1 MTATRKRK
9 WLRRTVM
16 ILGGFFVVL
25 FLILFALRWAFFQN
39 ITADQLTN
47 YLGRKLQTKVE
58 VDHVNFTIFDKFLL
72 NGFYVEN
79 EKGDTLLYSEK
90 VEIDFESSFFSLFRK
105 NLSVEALSLHN
116 TQLNIRRDTGQYLDD
131 IQVLLNR
138 LKNEKQD
145 TVAAPPID
153 FRLNIKE
160 MELDQVLYSRVDS
173 VNGNALEAF
182 VKYGRMRVKEI
193 DLAEQNFDIL
203 LADFRNSEL
212 KITNF
217 KPHPLGEVVQAI
229 DPITEEK
236 VPIDSLDL
244 LSIKIDQFRF
254 RDGVFKLD
262 NFRKGIKTTPDD
274 QLDYNHMELYDID
287 AEINRFSYE
296 DKEFKGRL
304 NHLDFSEL
312 SGFEVYDLS
321 AHEVTINPQKVHLA
335 GLQLR
340 TPHTLAGDTLTFSY
354 DKYVDFFDFNNK
366 VDMRLVFQ
374 NSKVRV
380 KDIMTFASGL
390 KKNAF
395 FDQNK
400 DRDLKI
406 SGVVSGTVNELSGD
420 DLVLQLNGKTRLV
433 GSLRTNDLTQPGLQR
448 IFFRLNRLQS
458 DMLTLREI
466 IPNFSLPPNF
476 DRLGNIE
483 YSGGINLIF
492 SDFII
497 FGDLKTNLGQAS
509 LDMAFQD
516 ISNGFGY
523 ANYEGNLG
531 LTDFDLRSWTG
542 NPDLGKITMQ
552 AKVAEGKGLTSET
565 ADAVLSAEVTNFT
578 YKDYLYDKASFSG
591 RLNPRLFEGNLTL
604 KDENL
609 AFSFA
614 GTLDYTQRIP
624 NFDFDLALQ
633 YLRAKPLNLM
643 EKDWTVS
650 GFINID
656 MDVIDNDLT
665 QSEGST
671 ILRNL
676 TIRDP
681 EYNQRFDSIIMTSRF
696 DTAGRHIAVTSEALD
711 LKLDG
716 HYELI
721 QLWNSVANYAHR
733 NFPLYAQKL
742 NFPKTEGQ
750 VDTNQV
756 KYKLRI
762 HDSGDFTKLL
772 LPALDTIEK
781 LELQGSYWSNEE
793 TFTSNLQLPKLRY
806 DSVLLSNISFTTD
819 FDQER
824 GKIDLKVEETT
835 LKSGTAFE
843 ESALSA
849 EIQKDTIDY
858 FVYYNPKVS
867 GVEYEL
873 DFSGSI
879 APYDSTQFQLVL
891 DEADVNL
898 FEVQWNISDANYIR
912 FGNGKIEANQ
922 FKLNDE
928 NQRKIQLSSF
938 GKQGINLD
946 LEGFSFGII
955 DSLWDY
961 EPLNFSGNFDLN
973 LSVGNIFALSYI
985 DAEINSD
992 SLMINGDHWGN
1003 LQYKMN
1009 AVNTKS
1015 TFSNVLNLTKEN
1027 SRLTF
1032 NAQYNPPSYDDG
1044 FFLQKASIKKQIP
1057 NYFDAKVEVTK
1068 FPLNFLRYFVPDVS
1082 DMVGTINGEM
1092 TLNGN
1097 PSKPDVDGKLKVRN
1111 GGVTVDFLN
1120 TRYFV
1125 NNQTATINNRLID
1138 GTGAVI
1144 TDELGN
1150 EASIRGGITHDH
1162 LKDLG
1167 LKLEL
1172 TSDQF
1177 LALNT
1182 TQEQNEV
1189 FYGKAIGGGNVTF
1202 EGSFARTNIF
1212 VNATSDKGTKIT
1224 IPVTSD
1230 RDAPEISFIKFRD
1243 KEANKD
1249 STEVRNPEE
1258 VDGVDL
1264 DLYLTLTDV
1273 AEVELVFDERAGDIL
1288 RGQGNGNLQ
1297 IYLDR
1302 TGDMAMY
1309 GNYNIEQGEYLFTL
1323 LNLVNKPFV
1332 VRKGGTIAW
1341 RGDPFNAQI
1350 DLKAEYKDLNT
1361 SLTNLIPEYL
1371 VYASPDVKRR
1381 AAQPTDVDLLMSLKG
1396 ELYQPSIGFEL
1407 SFPQVQGE
1415 LRNYADNKLRTLEQD
1430 ENELNKQVFG
1440 LIVLGQF
1447 LPSDFALSGQSG
1459 GDFGI
1464 NTVSEFIANQ
1474 LSILVTD
1481 IVGEVV
1487 DDVKFISDV
1496 DVDLDYNRYGN
1507 QVDFTDDNFY
1517 LNGQEYYIRQKTSL
1531 FDDKVTVTV
1540 GQNVTSTATQNSTQ
1554 TFFGNDVIVD
1564 VVLNKER
1571 TLKLKVYYIRQPGI
1585 IGGVDQQSGVGLS
1598 YEKEF
1603 DSFKD
1608 MFKSIFK
1615 KDSTKQN

>member
-1 MTATRKRK
+1 MTATKKRK
-9 WLRRTVM
+9 WLKRTAMV
-16 ILGGFFVVL
+16 IAGFFVFL
-25 FLILFALRWAFFQN
+25 FLLSIAFRWTLVQN

-47 YLGRKLQTKVE
+47 YLGRRLQTKVE
-58 VDHVNFTIFDKFLL
+58 VDHVKFTIFDKFLL
-72 NGFYVEN
+72 HGFYVES

-90 VEIDFESSFFSLFRK
+90 LEIDFESSLFGLFRK

-145 TVAAPPID
+145 TVAASPID

-160 MELDQVLYSRVDS
+160 MELDQVLYSRIDS

-203 LADFRNSEL
+203 LADFRNSDL
-212 KITNF
+212 QVTNF
-217 KPHPLGEVVQAI
+217 TPHPLGEIVQAI
-229 DPITEEK
+229 DPKTEEK
-236 VPIDSLDL
+236 VPIDSTDL
-244 LSIKIDQFRF
+244 FSIKIDQFRF
-254 RDGVFKLD
+254 RDGTFKLD

-274 QLDYNHMELYDID
+274 ELDYNHLELYDID
-287 AEINRFSYE
+287 AEVNGFSYKE
-296 DKEFKGRL
+296 KEFNGQL
-304 NHLDFSEL
+304 AHLDFSEV

-321 AHEVTINPQKVHLA
+321 ANQATINPKEVQLA

-340 TPHTLAGDTLTFSY
+340 TPHTLAGDTLNFKY
-354 DKYVDFFDFNNK
+354 DKYTDFFDFNDK

-380 KDIMTFASGL
+380 EDIMVFASGL
-390 KKNAF
+390 KNNAF
-395 FDQNK
+395 FQINK

-406 SGVVSGTVNELSGD
+406 SGVVSGTVNELQGN
-420 DLVLQLNGKTRLV
+420 DLVLQLNGKTRLT
-433 GSLRTNDLTQPGLQR
+433 GSLSTSDLTRPGLQR
-448 IFFRLNRLQS
+448 IFFKLNRLQS

-476 DRLGNIE
+476 DRLGEIE
-483 YSGGINLIF
+483 YSGGINLLF

-497 FGDLKTNLGQAS
+497 FGDLKTNLGDAS

-516 ISNGFGY
+516 ISNGFGS
-523 ANYEGNLG
+523 ANYEGNLS
-531 LTDFDLRSWTG
+531 LTNFDLKSWTN

-552 AKVAEGKGLTSET
+552 AKVAEGRGLTSET
-565 ADAVLSAEVTNFT
+565 ADAILSAEVTDFT
-578 YKDYLYDKASFSG
+578 YKGYLYDKANFSG
-591 RLNPRLFEGNLTL
+591 RLNPRLFQGNLSL

-609 AFSFA
+609 AFDFA
-614 GTLDYTQRIP
+614 GTLDYTKEIP
-624 NFDFDLALQ
+624 RFDFDLALQ

-650 GFINID
+650 GNMNID
-656 MDVIDNDLT
+656 MGVIDNDLT
-665 QSEGST
+665 QSEGSA

-676 TIRDP
+676 TVRDP
-681 EYNQRFDSIIMTSRF
+681 QYQQGFDSIIMTSYF
-696 DTAGRHIAVTSEALD
+696 DSIGRHIAVKSEALD

-716 HYELI
+716 RYQLI
-721 QLWNSVANYAHR
+721 QLWNSIANYTHR

-756 KYKLRI
+756 EYNLRV
-762 HDSGDFTKLL
+762 HNTGDFTKLL
-772 LPALDTIEK
+772 LPQLDTIK
-781 LELQGSYWSNEE
+781 NLNFKGKYLSGKE
-793 TFTSNLQLPKLRY
+793 TLIGNLQLPKLSY
-806 DSVLLSNISFTTD
+806 DSIVFSNVSITTD
-819 FDQER
+819 FEQEL
-824 GKIDLKVEETT
+824 GAIDLQIDETT
-835 LKSGTAFE
+835 LKNGTAFKQAAV
-843 ESALSA
+843 SAN
-849 EIQKDTIDY
+849 IQKDTIDY
-858 FVYYNPKVS
+858 FVYYNPLIS
-867 GVEYEL
+867 GLDYEL
-873 DFSGSI
+873 NFNGSI

-891 DEADVNL
+891 DEADINL
-898 FEVQWNISDANYIR
+898 FEVKWNISDSNYIR
-912 FGNGKIEANQ
+912 FGDGKIQANQ
-922 FKLNDE
+922 FNLKDE
-928 NQRKIQLSSF
+928 DQRKIQLNAV
-938 GKQGINLD
+938 GRQGINLA
-946 LEGFSFGII
+946 LKGFNFGII

-961 EPLNFSGNFDLN
+961 EVLNFGGNFDLN
-973 LSVGNIFALSYI
+973 LKIGNIFALSYI
-985 DAEINSD
+985 DAEIKSD
-992 SLMINGDHWGN
+992 SLMINGDFWGD
-1003 LQYKMN
+1003 LYYKMN
-1009 AVNTKS
+1009 AANTKS
-1015 TFSNVLNLTKEN
+1015 TFSNLLTLTKDK
-1027 SRLTF
+1027 SRVKF
-1032 NAQYNPPSYDDG
+1032 NAQYNPPSFEGDR
-1044 FFLQKASIKKQIP
+1044 FFLQDAKKKLP
-1057 NYFDAKVEVTK
+1057 NYFDAKVEIDK
-1068 FPLNFLRYFVPDVS
+1068 FPLKFLQYFITEISDV
-1082 DMVGTINGEM
+1082 VGTVNGEM
-1092 TLNGN
+1092 DLKGN
-1097 PSKPDVDGKLKVRN
+1097 PAKPKVSGKMKVRN

-1125 NNQTATINNRLID
+1125 HNQTAIINDRLID
-1138 GTGAVI
+1138 GTGATI

-1150 EASIRGGITHDH
+1150 EASIQGGITHNH

-1172 TSDQF
+1172 NSNRF

-1182 TQEQNEV
+1182 TKEQNEV
-1189 FYGKAIGGGNVTF
+1189 FYGKAIGGGTVTF
-1202 EGSFARTNIF
+1202 EGSFRRTNIF

-1243 KEANKD
+1243 QEEGKD
-1249 STEVRNPEE
+1249 STLVSKPEE

-1288 RGQGNGNLQ
+1288 RGRGNGNLQ

-1323 LNLVNKPFV
+1323 LNLVNKPFI
-1332 VRKGGTIAW
+1332 VRRGGTIAW
-1341 RGDPFNAQI
+1341 RGDPYNAQI
-1350 DLKAEYKDLNT
+1350 NLKAEYKDLNT

-1371 VYASPDVKRR
+1371 VYSSTDVKRR
-1381 AAQPTDVDLLMSLKG
+1381 AAQPTDVDLVMSLKG

-1415 LRNYADNKLRTLEQD
+1415 LRNYTDNKLRTLEQD

-1447 LPSDFALSGQSG
+1447 IPSDFTFTGQSG

-1481 IVGEVV
+1481 IVGEAV
-1487 DDVKFISDV
+1487 DDIKFISDI

-1507 QVDFTDDNFY
+1507 QIDLANENFY

-1531 FDDKVTVTV
+1531 WDDKVTVTV
-1540 GQNVTSTATQNSTQ
+1540 GQNVTTSTATQNGTQ

-1564 VVLNKER
+1564 VILNQER

-1585 IGGVDQQSGVGLS
+1585 IAGVDHQSGVGLS

-1615 KDSTKQN
+1615 RDSTKKR